1 MKTSRNFVLFGAAL
15 AFLLGIAGTL
25 RAQTAT
31 GEITGT
37 VTDTSGAVV
46 PQVKVTVT
54 NQQTNS
60 TRETITNDAGA
71 YTVTLLPVGVYTIS
85 AQKTGFRIAK
95 QTDITLN
102 VAQTIRTDL
111 QLAVGEMTQTV
122 EVTGAGVLL
131 DTDTSAV
138 SQVVNN
144 RQVSELPL
152 NSRNFADFL
161 LLGAGAVDRRNGEQA
176 AMRQDKGGS
185 YSINGARPTSLNYTL
200 AGVINTDVALNT
212 PGAISS
218 QYGSPESNEQT

>member
-1 MKTSRNFVLFGAAL
+1 MKTSRKFVLFGAAL

-60 TRETITNDAGA
+60 TRETMTNDAGA

-102 VAQTIRTDL
+102 VAQTIRTCVHRPA
-111 QLAVGEMTQTV
+111 QAI
-122 EVTGAGVLL
+122 
-131 DTDTSAV
+131 
-138 SQVVNN
+138 
-144 RQVSELPL
+144 
-152 NSRNFADFL
+152 
-161 LLGAGAVDRRNGEQA
+161 RNG
-176 AMRQDKGGS
+176 
-185 YSINGARPTSLNYTL
+185 
-200 AGVINTDVALNT
+200 
-212 PGAISS
+212 
-218 QYGSPESNEQT
+218 